1 MKSDHADKSHKL
13 RLNGDLITSISTA
26 ALAAIVFSVTRDLS
40 RLGVVFV
47 DYVLV
52 VMAVLS
58 LIVFI
63 KGLIKPERV
72 VFFETV
78 IERNNVLAGT
88 GILLLY
94 LIFLPFAGFL
104 PSSYI
109 FYFAF
114 NTYLADEHRFSK
126 RNLFQSMLIS
136 IIVVTAFY
144 FIFGDLLG
152 VPLPEGSWF
161 DD

>member
-1 MKSDHADKSHKL
+1 M
-13 RLNGDLITSISTA
+13 RLNGDLITSVFTA
-26 ALAAIVFSVTRDLS
+26 ALAAIAYSVTRDLS
-40 RLGVVFV
+40 THGAVFV
-47 DYVLV
+47 NYILVL
-52 VMAVLS
+52 MAVLS
-58 LIVFI
+58 LLVFI
-63 KGLIKPERV
+63 KGFVRPEFV
-72 VFFETV
+72 VFFEST

-114 NTYLADEHRFSK
+114 NTYLADEDRFST
-126 RNLFQSMLIS
+126 RNLVQSTLIS
-136 IIVVTAFY
+136 IVVVTAFY
-144 FIFGDLLG
+144 FIFHDFLG

-161 DD
+161 SDD

>member
-1 MKSDHADKSHKL
+1 MSDNLAEKKNKV
-13 RLNGDLITSISTA
+13 RLNGDLITSIATA
-26 ALAAIVFSVTRDLS
+26 LLAVIVFSVTRNIS

-52 VMAVLS
+52 AMAVLS

-63 KGLIKPERV
+63 KAFIRPERV
-72 VFFETV
+72 VFFESV

-88 GILLLY
+88 SILLLY
-94 LIFLPFAGFL
+94 LVFLPFAGFL

-114 NTYLADEHRFSK
+114 NTYLADENRFSK
-126 RNLFQSMLIS
+126 RKLFQSMLIS
-136 IIVVTAFY
+136 VIVVTAFY

-161 DD
+161 TD